1 MASLFDIIGNMG
13 RQRSQAAAGAGGLLM
28 ERPLE
33 NAALA
38 TMFTPVVGD
47 VTGLLADAKMY
58 ATEPEERKISNYA
71 LTALGV
77 LPFFPAVA
85 AMKKV
90 GKAKPKTDAE
100 EVAQEI
106 LDLLEAGN
114 IDKITPEMLSQADD
128 AYLAKNYD
136 LPMDTESRLARAK
149 EMGFDLESVMYHGT
163 NHNFDIFK
171 PEYSRGERV
180 GVFTTDSPE
189 VAETYASTLGGSIY
203 PVLQRDNSVDL
214 GEIIIDAEGANW
226 NQIEGS
232 MPAYA
237 SEVGD
242 ENVQFYFPD
251 MDFVYSPATTNDL
264 ANFARFQGRPKIVF
278 ENIVDRGPVPSRE
291 SSTGLGSSSNKPSTV
306 TSNFYSNALRSPFAR
321 FDPRLKDFG
330 NILAG
335 VAPIAVVTPS
345 VVRGLLDT
353 EEER

>member
-1 MASLFDIIGNMG
+1 MASLLDIIGDIG
-13 RQRSQAAAGAGGLLM
+13 RQRSQASAGAGGLLM

-58 ATEPEERKISNYA
+58 ATEPEERNLLNYT
-71 LTALGV
+71 LTAASV
-77 LPFFPAVA
+77 LPFVPAVA

-90 GKAKPKTDAE
+90 GKAKPKTNAE
-100 EVAQEI
+100 KVAQEI
-106 LDLLEAGN
+106 LDLLEAGE
-114 IDKITPEMLSQADD
+114 IEKITEDMLSQADD

-149 EMGFDLESVMYHGT
+149 EMGFDTESVMYHGT

-171 PEYSRGERV
+171 PQYSRGERV

-189 VAETYASTLGGSIY
+189 VAETYASTLGGTIY

-237 SEVGD
+237 PEVGD

-251 MDFVYSPATTNDL
+251 IDFGYRPATTNDL
-264 ANFARFQGRPKIVF
+264 ADFAKFEGRPRIVF
-278 ENIVDRGPVPSRE
+278 ENIVDRGPVPSRA
-291 SSTGLGSSSNKPSTV
+291 SGIGLGGSPNNPSTV

-335 VAPIAVVTPS
+335 VAPVAVLTPS

>member
-58 ATEPEERKISNYA
+58 AIEPEERKISNYA

-85 AMKKV
+85 TMKKV
-90 GKAKPKTDAE
+90 GKAKPKTKSE
-100 EVAQEI
+100 KIAQKV
-106 LDLLEAGN
+106 LNFLEKGKIN
-114 IDKITPEMLSQADD
+114 KITADMLSQADD

-136 LPMDTESRLARAK
+136 LPMDTESRLERAR
-149 EMGFDLESVMYHGT
+149 EMGFDLENVMYHGT
-163 NHNFDIFK
+163 DESFDVFDLK
-171 PEYSRGERV
+171 PSFSLQSKKPVYTTNNPNVAASYAHLRDGQIYPLVQRNDLDEVVVDAGGEFYSRIKPKSLASLKG
-180 GVFTTDSPE
+180 GPE
-189 VAETYASTLGGSIY
+189 VFVEDLFGSDYGMLFSTDFLA
-203 PVLQRDNSVDL
+203 DK
-214 GEIIIDAEGANW
+214 
-226 NQIEGS
+226 
-232 MPAYA
+232 AYK
-237 SEVGD
+237 S
-242 ENVQFYFPD
+242 NVPRITFKN
-251 MDFVYSPATTNDL
+251 V
-264 ANFARFQGRPKIVF
+264 
-278 ENIVDRGPVPSRE
+278 VDRGPV
-291 SSTGLGSSSNKPSTV
+291 SSTWHNLPEGSANVPSTV
-306 TSNFYSNALRSPFAR
+306 TANLSPSSLRSPFAR
-321 FDPRLKDFG
+321 FDPRLKDIE